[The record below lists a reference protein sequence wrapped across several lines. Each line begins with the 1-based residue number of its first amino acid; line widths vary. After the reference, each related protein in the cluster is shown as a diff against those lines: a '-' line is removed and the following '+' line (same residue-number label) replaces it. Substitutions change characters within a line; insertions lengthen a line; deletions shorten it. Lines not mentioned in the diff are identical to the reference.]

1 MRRVWLFL
9 ALVFISVFPSVAEA
23 QKNCSKGKPC
33 GNSCIYRDK
42 VCRIGT
48 PSPAPANAPAAQPL
62 TTAAVADAQFVA
74 SSRGKVYY
82 LVGCSGAKKL
92 SPANLIYFKTE
103 KQAQDKGYRRS
114 ATKGC

>member
-1 MRRVWLFL
+1 MRRSWLFL
-9 ALVFISVFPSVAEA
+9 ALISIGVFSSVAEA

-33 GNSCIYRDK
+33 GNTCISRDK
-42 VCRIGT
+42 VCRVGT
-48 PSPAPANAPAAQPL
+48 PSPTPASAPTAQPL
-62 TTAAVADAQFVA
+62 ATAAVADAQFVA

-82 LVGCSGAKKL
+82 LIGCSGAKKL

-103 KQAQDKGYRRS
+103 QQAKDKGYRRS